1 MFFICDLL
9 GLLNCLNTLF
19 YKLSRVAQLFRFFAK
34 ISEKNDHVHYTF
46 GYTIKHYIDIVVTTC
61 GDYYIII
68 ISSLNNSFTKSVFVV
83 ENLIK
88 NHRNY

>member
-1 MFFICDLL
+1 MVP
-9 GLLNCLNTLF
+9 N
-19 YKLSRVAQLFRFFAK
+19 RVAQLFRFFAK

-68 ISSLNNSFTKSVFVV
+68 ISSLNNSFTKSVFCGWKFDKKSSK
-83 ENLIK
+83 LLRSQHHDIHK
-88 NHRNY
+88 P

>member
-1 MFFICDLL
+1 MGTFTV
-9 GLLNCLNTLF
+9 G
-19 YKLSRVAQLFRFFAK
+19 RVAQLFRFFAK

>member
-1 MFFICDLL
+1 MPI
-9 GLLNCLNTLF
+9 N
-19 YKLSRVAQLFRFFAK
+19 KLSLSALMVAY
-34 ISEKNDHVHYTF
+34 SYN
-46 GYTIKHYIDIVVTTC
+46 GMKHYIDIVVTTC

-68 ISSLNNSFTKSVFVV
+68 ISSLNNSFTKCVFVV

>member
-1 MFFICDLL
+1 MIHSCVNEVKHMYILTSMN
-9 GLLNCLNTLF
+9 GLF
-19 YKLSRVAQLFRFFAK
+19 HSIIRVAQLFRFFAK

-68 ISSLNNSFTKSVFVV
+68 ISSLNNNFTKSVFCG
-83 ENLIK
+83 
-88 NHRNY
+88 